1 MAGRQWRAVRVPP
14 GVLRVSS
21 RPPLR
26 PLDDALADLLARA
39 RPLPATDDVAT
50 YEADGRVL
58 AEDLVSPLQVPP
70 QDNSSMDGYAVRSRE
85 IADEGVV
92 LPVSQRIAAGQAGAA
107 LQPGTVAR
115 IFTGAPVPEGAAAIV
130 MQEDVEAAGES
141 VCILRVPD
149 PAQWIR
155 RSGEDVQRGAV

>member
-1 MAGRQWRAVRVPP
+1 MAGRQWRALRLPP

-26 PLDDALADLLARA
+26 PLDDALADLLDRA
-39 RPLPATDDVAT
+39 RPLPSTDVIAT

-58 AEDLVSPLQVPP
+58 AEDLVAGLQVPP
-70 QDNSSMDGYAVRSRE
+70 QDNSSMDGYAVRRAE

-92 LPVSQRIAAGQAGAA
+92 LPVSQRIAAGQSGAP

-115 IFTGAPVPEGAAAIV
+115 IFTGAPVPEGADAIV
-130 MQEDVEAAGES
+130 MQEDTQALPDGRVR
-141 VCILRVPD
+141 ITRVPSEG
-149 PAQWIR
+149 QWIR
-155 RSGEDVQRGAV
+155 RSGE